1 MRVNKRLIDI
11 FGILIDKKET
21 SIKELCRSLDLNER
35 SVRYEIENINYILNV
50 NGVDEIRKLE
60 KGRLFLDNNEK
71 SIKVFKSF
79 IDVAKFSKEDRFEYI
94 YSNILLDGK
103 INIAKATREL
113 EVSRTT
119 VKNDLKEI
127 EDELQKS
134 SITIKDNEVIAL
146 EDELRSFILKKY
158 CMKISQL
165 YYDIIVDENDKCK
178 FEYYIC
184 KILTQDKIRSIKEYV
199 NKLSHDFN
207 NSTQQ
212 FYEVIFSY
220 LIISYIRIK
229 SGNMILKLNNKEFL
243 NSTKEYKYL
252 ATTIEQLESTL
263 EIKIRNEEL
272 SCLAD
277 HLLGLT
283 SYAYNT
289 TIFENWVETK
299 MVVKDIIDYVGEK
312 IDINIKDDDILLA
325 GLLNHLKPMIYR
337 AKNGL
342 SIEKELYYQSLEGNY
357 ELYKIVKASLISLE
371 KLIKI
376 KFNNEEIALFTIHF
390 LAAIR
395 RRQDEVSRD
404 KRILLVCGGGYGTS
418 GIIKNILEENYNVE
432 IVDTTSIYQVLQYDM
447 KNIDLIVCTININKE
462 IEDKLQKPI
471 VLVTPF
477 FTFKDEEILNNFNI
491 TRKRSE
497 NINLDKLIGVI
508 KKNTT
513 IHNMDE
519 LISDLQV
526 LISKNKTNIIGMPKT
541 LFELLDENKVEILD
555 NIGSW
560 KEALERCGE
569 KLIRTNEIKSE
580 YMQEIFNII
589 ETFGAY
595 FVLANEIAIPHGQF
609 NVNVNNPCMSIMY
622 IKEGVVFPG
631 DMLVKLVVLIASSE
645 KNILIKTVEK
655 ISKLSQKK
663 NLYKD
668 LENISNSKELINY
681 LKR

>member
-1 MRVNKRLIDI
+1 MKVNKRLIDI
-11 FGILIDKKET
+11 FGVLIDKKET
-21 SIKELCRSLDLNER
+21 SIKELCKSLDLSER
-35 SVRYEIENINYILNV
+35 SVRYEIENINYILSI
-50 NGVDEIRKLE
+50 NGLDEIRKLE
-60 KGRLFLDNNEK
+60 KGRLLLDKNEK
-71 SIKVFKSF
+71 SIKDFKSF
-79 IDVAKFSKEDRFEYI
+79 INVARFSKEDRFEYI
-94 YSNILLDGK
+94 YSNILLNGK
-103 INIAKATREL
+103 INITKATREL

-127 EDELQKS
+127 EDELLKNSIVIKENEIIS
-134 SITIKDNEVIAL
+134 SEY
-146 EDELRSFILKKY
+146 ELRSFILKKY

-165 YYDIIVDENDKCK
+165 YYDIILDENNKCN

-184 KILTQDKIRSIKEYV
+184 RLLTKDKINSIKKYV
-199 NKLSHDFN
+199 NSLSKEFN
-207 NSTQQ
+207 NATQQ

-229 SGNMILKLNNKEFL
+229 NGNIILKLSNKEFL
-243 NSTKEYKYL
+243 NSTREYKYL
-252 ATTIEQLESTL
+252 AETIEELENSL
-263 EIKIRNEEL
+263 GIDIKNEEL

-299 MVVKDIIDYVGEK
+299 MVVKDIIDYVGDK
-312 IDINIKDDDILLA
+312 SDINIKNDDVLLS

-337 AKNGL
+337 AKNGM
-342 SIEKELYYQSLEGNY
+342 SIDKELYYQSLEGNY
-357 ELYKIVKASLISLE
+357 TLYKIVKESLKPLE
-371 KLIKI
+371 RLIKI
-376 KFNNEEIALFTIHF
+376 KFNNEEVALFTIHF
-390 LAAIR
+390 LASIR
-395 RRQDEVSRD
+395 RNEDKLPMN
-404 KRILLVCGGGYGTS
+404 KRILLVCGGGYGTA

-432 IVDTTSIYQVLQYDM
+432 IIDTTSIYQVLQYDM

-477 FTFKDEEILNNFNI
+477 FTFKDEEILNEFNI
-491 TRKRSE
+491 TRKRNEKLSLE
-497 NINLDKLIGVI
+497 KLIEIIGE
-508 KKNTT
+508 NAT
-513 IHNMDE
+513 IHNIDK
-519 LISDLQV
+519 LKRDIQSAV
-526 LISKNKTNIIGMPKT
+526 NKNHKDIIQTPKT
-541 LFELLDENKVEILD
+541 LFELLDESKVEIVD
-555 NIGSW
+555 NIDSW
-560 KEALERCGE
+560 REALEKCGE
-569 KLIRTNEIKSE
+569 KLIRTDEIKAE

-609 NVNVNNPCMSIMY
+609 NVNVNSPCMSIMY
-622 IKEGVVFPG
+622 IREGVVFPG
-631 DMLVKLVVLIASSE
+631 DMLVKLIVLIASSE

-668 LENISNSKELINY
+668 LENISNRTELINY